1 MKPRIAQFIVFASA
15 LLFNWKLIS
24 EDYSSG
30 HLLPHW
36 TISPVGLLL
45 AASVIFALVWLRR
58 ILLRINGL
66 LVAKGIIQKDEKIV
80 SWRDALIAPMP
91 ILLSF
96 TYAWTSSSA
105 VGSKLTLQYGG
116 TEVSV
121 CLYIVMV
128 AFLVFTQIECRLNG
142 DGA

>member
-1 MKPRIAQFIVFASA
+1 MKPKIAQFIVFASA

-36 TISPVGLLL
+36 TVSPVGLFL
-45 AASVIFALVWLRR
+45 AVSVVFSIVWLRR
-58 ILLRINGL
+58 ILLRIKGL
-66 LVAKGIIQKDEKIV
+66 LVAKGIMQKDEKIV
-80 SWRDALIAPMP
+80 NWRDAFIAPIP
-91 ILLSF
+91 ILLTF
-96 TYAWTSSSA
+96 TYAWSSSST

-116 TEVSV
+116 TEVSAF
-121 CLYIVMV
+121 LYIILV
-128 AFLVFTQIECRLNG
+128 AFLVFTQIECRLND